1 VTFRKVNS
9 LPLGQLL
16 RTYPGAGLS
25 CRPFADPNGMDVVRA
40 LLSQPYRASP
50 YGAGF
55 LANAAS
61 GQSRQER
68 PDDAPGLRPTR
79 EAHAPTVGALPS
91 WY

>member
-1 VTFRKVNS
+1 VAFRKVNS

-25 CRPFADPNGMDVVRA
+25 CRPFAGPNGMDVVRA

-55 LANAAS
+55 LAKAATKWP
-61 GQSRQER
+61 E
-68 PDDAPGLRPTR
+68 
-79 EAHAPTVGALPS
+79 
-91 WY
+91 